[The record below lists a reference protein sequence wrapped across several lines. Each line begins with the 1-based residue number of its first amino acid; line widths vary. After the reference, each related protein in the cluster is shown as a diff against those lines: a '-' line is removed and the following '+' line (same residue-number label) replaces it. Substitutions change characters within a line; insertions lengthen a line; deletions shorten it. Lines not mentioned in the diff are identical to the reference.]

1 DHALA
6 RAPAL
11 VELADRQREDVPLD
25 RAEPVAGPAFRGG
38 GDPTAELLDARRD
51 RIGGVA
57 GELVDLPLVQRG
69 QRLAGHVPL
78 VEQEEGGPAGGAAA
92 ERHTNSS
99 IARSTLRTSTPHIC
113 SSALATCPWTSSAS
127 WGSTVP

>member
-1 DHALA
+1 MFRSTAPSLSA
-6 RAPAL
+6 VQPSEAAVIRRSSSSTRAA
-11 VELADRQREDVPLD
+11 
-25 RAEPVAGPAFRGG
+25 
-38 GDPTAELLDARRD
+38 TASAVSR
-51 RIGGVA
+51 
-57 GELVDLPLVQRG
+57 ELVDLALVQRG

-92 ERHTNSS
+92 ERHTSSS
-99 IARSTLRTSTPHIC
+99 IARSTLLTSTPHIC